1 MTLRIRVRVL
11 LPRPSEVGSF
21 GISLLGHLAILTAIL
36 VVGSRRGISNAPLP
50 AMTVRLAAPA
60 AAPLKPR
67 ASASKPR
74 KPAVQTPAKTSPSP
88 KPKKKASNRI
98 QARTPKTVVDR
109 PKGATAQ
116 PERLPEAE
124 PRPSPEP
131 TPPQPAA
138 TGTGKEESV
147 LPEGPI
153 PGGIAGLETDEPFTA
168 DWYVGLVV
176 ARLSEAWR
184 DRPVLPYGAPP
195 QRVVVAFTIL
205 ADGRVTQARVL
216 VPSEYAPLNYSAL
229 RAVQSIRRFP
239 SLPRSYERE
248 SLSARFVFELVPP
261 SSP

>member
-1 MTLRIRVRVL
+1 MALRIRVRVL
-11 LPRPSEVGSF
+11 LPRSSEVGSF

-36 VVGSRRGISNAPLP
+36 IAGSQRGLSNTPLP
-50 AMTVRLAAPA
+50 AMTVRLAAA
-60 AAPLKPR
+60 RPR
-67 ASASKPR
+67 ASAPKPR
-74 KPAVQTPAKTSPSP
+74 KAPAETRAEAP
-88 KPKKKASNRI
+88 PKKKAPPKTRKKVSKRVKA
-98 QARTPKTVVDR
+98 QAPKTVVEQ

-116 PERLPEAE
+116 PERLPRAE
-124 PRPSPEP
+124 PEPAPS
-131 TPPQPAA
+131 QPAA
-138 TGTGKEESV
+138 KETGKEGPA

-205 ADGRVTQARVL
+205 ADGRVAKPRVL

-229 RAVQSIRRFP
+229 RAVRSIQRFP
-239 SLPRSYERE
+239 TLPRSYERD